1 MLLEDKHIR
10 VDLSD
15 NKKVDIC
22 SINIEISKYQSTIE
36 FNKKLKISV
45 NDTLHH

>member
-22 SINIEISKYQSTIE
+22 FINIEISKYQSTIE
-36 FNKKLKISV
+36 FKKLKISV